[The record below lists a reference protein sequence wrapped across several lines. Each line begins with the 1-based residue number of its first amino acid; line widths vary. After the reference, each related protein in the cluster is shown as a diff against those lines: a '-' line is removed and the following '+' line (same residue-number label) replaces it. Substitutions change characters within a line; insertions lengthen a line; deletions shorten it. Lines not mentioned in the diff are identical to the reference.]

1 MDVLKIGILG
11 VAGVLLAVLLR
22 KEKSEYSILIS
33 IVICVCIFLY
43 IITKVETV
51 INFVTKIESMT
62 GMDAGYIGMV
72 IKMVGITFVAEF
84 AVNICKDAGYAA
96 IASQIETFAKMSIL
110 VASLPVVMA
119 FIDMIGSFL

>member
-43 IITKVETV
+43 ILTKVETV
-51 INFVTKIESMT
+51 IDFVEKIESMT
-62 GMDAGYIGMV
+62 GIDAGYIGLV